1 MIWLKP
7 GHHHSHPDRPTNQ
20 LSALPQ
26 PRTAELLSD
35 RQCPLHTAA
44 WLDKNSKAPPGA
56 ACLPVPSGAVPAS
69 DQRPAPAVQVPK
81 KTKGRKWK
89 ETAEETKKKASNR
102 VAKQQT
108 PTTGL
113 KPRTTRVKPAKEKVK
128 VCPGCLAYN
137 LNQAQT
143 FTAVCLLESVSAPW
157 PVAADDPVIFATA

>member
-1 MIWLKP
+1 MILLKP
-7 GHHHSHPDRPTNQ
+7 GHHHSHPDRPTDQ
-20 LSALPQ
+20 LPAWPQ
-26 PRTAELLSD
+26 PSTARLQEVDLLSD
-35 RQCPLHTAA
+35 SWCPLHTAA
-44 WLDKNSKAPPGA
+44 WLEENSKAPQGA
-56 ACLPVPSGAVPAS
+56 ACQPVPSGAVPAS
-69 DQRPAPAVQVPK
+69 GQLLALAVQVPK

-143 FTAVCLLESVSAPW
+143 FTAVCV
-157 PVAADDPVIFATA
+157 